1 MQRHTI
7 QVGSFEVN
15 CSIIEN
21 EGKALIIDPGQEPDR
36 IIATLENKGW
46 VPEAILLTHGHFDHI
61 NGIPGL
67 LKRFPDLPVF
77 VSPEDAKVMSN
88 PMNTFPPEY
97 LPVTIPTKN
106 LRTDLHNSS
115 LLTIHFS
122 LIPTPGHTP
131 GGVCYLFQNP
141 APCTPHSALCSSP
154 HPTPILFSGDTLFAG
169 SIGRTDLP
177 GGDMATLMRSLD
189 SLRTLPED
197 TVVIPGHGMTTTI
210 GRELA
215 SNPFLQ

>member
-1 MQRHTI
+1 MQRYTI

-15 CSIIEN
+15 CSLLEN
-21 EGKALIIDPGQEPDR
+21 EGKALIIDPGQEADR
-36 IIATLENKGW
+36 IIAALENKGW
-46 VPEAILLTHGHFDHI
+46 EPEAILLTHGHFDHI

-67 LKRFPDLPVF
+67 LERFPDLPVY
-77 VSPEDAKVMSN
+77 VSEEDAKVMSH
-88 PMNTFPPEY
+88 PMNTLPPEY
-97 LPVTIPTKN
+97 FPVTVPAKN
-106 LRTDLHNSS
+106 LKTDLRNFSF
-115 LLTIHFS
+115 LTFHFS
-122 LIPTPGHTP
+122 FIPTPGHTP
-131 GGVCYLFQNP
+131 GGVCYFLPQEK
-141 APCTPHSALCSSP
+141 L
-154 HPTPILFSGDTLFAG
+154 LLSGDTLFAG

-189 SLRTLPED
+189 SLRSLPED

>member
-1 MQRHTI
+1 MQRYTI

-15 CSIIEN
+15 CSLLEN
-21 EGKALIIDPGQEPDR
+21 EGKALIIDPGQEADR

-46 VPEAILLTHGHFDHI
+46 EPEAILLTHGHFDHI
-61 NGIPGL
+61 NAIPGL
-67 LKRFPDLPVF
+67 LARFPDLPVY
-77 VSPEDAKVMSN
+77 VSEEDAKVMSH
-88 PMNTFPPEY
+88 PMNTLPPEY
-97 LPVTIPTKN
+97 SPVTVPAKN
-106 LRTDLHNSS
+106 LKTDLRNSS
-115 LLTIHFS
+115 FLTFHFS
-122 LIPTPGHTP
+122 FIPTPGHTP
-131 GGVCYLFQNP
+131 GGVCYFFPQEKL
-141 APCTPHSALCSSP
+141 L
-154 HPTPILFSGDTLFAG
+154 LSGDTLFAG

-189 SLRTLPED
+189 SLRSLPED

>member
-1 MQRHTI
+1 MQRYTI

-15 CSIIEN
+15 CSLLEN
-21 EGKALIIDPGQEPDR
+21 EGKALIVDPGQEADR
-36 IIATLENKGW
+36 IIDALENKGW
-46 VPEAILLTHGHFDHI
+46 EPEAILLTHGHFDHI

-67 LKRFPDLPVF
+67 LERFPDLPVY
-77 VSPEDAKVMSN
+77 VSEEDAKVMSH
-88 PMNTFPPEY
+88 PMNSLPPEY
-97 LPVTIPTKN
+97 SPVTVPSKN
-106 LRTDLHNSS
+106 LKTDLRNFSF
-115 LLTIHFS
+115 LTFHFS
-122 LIPTPGHTP
+122 FIPTPGHTP
-131 GGVCYLFQNP
+131 GGVCYFFPQEKL
-141 APCTPHSALCSSP
+141 L
-154 HPTPILFSGDTLFAG
+154 LSGDTLFAG

-189 SLRTLPED
+189 SLRSLPED

>member
-1 MQRHTI
+1 MQRYTI

-15 CSIIEN
+15 CSLLEN
-21 EGKALIIDPGQEPDR
+21 EGKALIVDPGQEADR
-36 IIATLENKGW
+36 IIDALENKGW
-46 VPEAILLTHGHFDHI
+46 EPEAILLTHGHFDHI

-67 LKRFPDLPVF
+67 LARFPDLPVY
-77 VSPEDAKVMSN
+77 VSEEDAEVMSH
-88 PMNTFPPEY
+88 PMNTLPPEY
-97 LPVTIPTKN
+97 SPVTVPAKN
-106 LRTDLHNSS
+106 LKTDLRNSS
-115 LLTIHFS
+115 LTVIS
-122 LIPTPGHTP
+122 TPGHTP
-131 GGVCYLFQNP
+131 GGVCYFFPQEKL
-141 APCTPHSALCSSP
+141 L
-154 HPTPILFSGDTLFAG
+154 LSGDTLFAG

-189 SLRTLPED
+189 SLRSLPED

>member
-1 MQRHTI
+1 MQRYTI

-15 CSIIEN
+15 CSLLEN
-21 EGKALIIDPGQEPDR
+21 EGKALIVDPGQEADR
-36 IIATLENKGW
+36 IIDALENKGW
-46 VPEAILLTHGHFDHI
+46 EPEAILLTHGHFDHI

-67 LKRFPDLPVF
+67 LARFPDLPVY
-77 VSPEDAKVMSN
+77 VSEEDAKVMSH
-88 PMNTFPPEY
+88 PMNSLPPEY
-97 LPVTIPTKN
+97 SPVSVPAKN
-106 LRTDLHNSS
+106 LKTDLRNFSF
-115 LLTIHFS
+115 LTFHFS
-122 LIPTPGHTP
+122 FIPTPGHTP
-131 GGVCYLFQNP
+131 GGVCYFFPQEKL
-141 APCTPHSALCSSP
+141 L
-154 HPTPILFSGDTLFAG
+154 LSGDTLFAG

-189 SLRTLPED
+189 SLRSLPED

>member
-1 MQRHTI
+1 MQRYTI

-15 CSIIEN
+15 CSLLEN
-21 EGKALIIDPGQEPDR
+21 EGKALIVDPGQEADR
-36 IIATLENKGW
+36 IIDALENKGW
-46 VPEAILLTHGHFDHI
+46 EPEAILLTHGHFDHI

-67 LKRFPDLPVF
+67 LERFPDLPVY
-77 VSPEDAKVMSN
+77 VSEEDAKVMSH
-88 PMNTFPPEY
+88 PMNSLPPEY
-97 LPVTIPTKN
+97 SPVSVPAKN
-106 LRTDLHNSS
+106 LKTDLRNFSF
-115 LLTIHFS
+115 LTFHFS
-122 LIPTPGHTP
+122 FIPTPGHTP
-131 GGVCYLFQNP
+131 GGVCYFFPQEKL
-141 APCTPHSALCSSP
+141 L
-154 HPTPILFSGDTLFAG
+154 LSGDTLFAG

-189 SLRTLPED
+189 SLRSLPED

>member
-15 CSIIEN
+15 CSILEN
-21 EGKALIIDPGQEPDR
+21 DGKALIIDPGQEPDR

-67 LKRFPDLPVF
+67 LARFPNLPVY
-77 VSPEDAKVMSN
+77 VSEEDAKVMSN

-97 LPVTIPTKN
+97 LPVTIPAKN
-106 LRTDLHNSS
+106 LKTDLHNTS

-131 GGVCYLFQNP
+131 GGVCYYLPQDK
-141 APCTPHSALCSSP
+141 L
-154 HPTPILFSGDTLFAG
+154 LLSGDTLFAG
-169 SIGRTDLP
+169 SVGRTDLP
-177 GGDMATLMRSLD
+177 GGNMATLMHSLD
-189 SLRTLPED
+189 SLRSLPED

>member
-1 MQRHTI
+1 MQRYTI

-15 CSIIEN
+15 CSLLEN
-21 EGKALIIDPGQEPDR
+21 EGKALIIDPGQEADR
-36 IIATLENKGW
+36 IIAALENKGW
-46 VPEAILLTHGHFDHI
+46 EPEAILLTHGHFDHI

-67 LKRFPDLPVF
+67 LERFPDLPVY
-77 VSPEDAKVMSN
+77 VSEEDAKVMSH
-88 PMNTFPPEY
+88 PMNSLPPEY
-97 LPVTIPTKN
+97 SPVTVPSKN
-106 LRTDLHNSS
+106 LKTDLRNSS
-115 LLTIHFS
+115 FS
-122 LIPTPGHTP
+122 ILHSSFTVIPTPGHTP
-131 GGVCYLFQNP
+131 GGVCYFFPQEKL
-141 APCTPHSALCSSP
+141 L
-154 HPTPILFSGDTLFAG
+154 LSGDTLFAG

-189 SLRTLPED
+189 SLRSLPED

>member
-1 MQRHTI
+1 MQRYTI

-15 CSIIEN
+15 CSLLEN
-21 EGKALIIDPGQEPDR
+21 EGKALIVDPGQEANR
-36 IIATLENKGW
+36 IIDALENKGW
-46 VPEAILLTHGHFDHI
+46 EPEAILLTHGHFDHI

-67 LKRFPDLPVF
+67 LERFPDLPVY
-77 VSPEDAKVMSN
+77 VSKEDAEVMSH
-88 PMNTFPPEY
+88 PMNTLPPEY
-97 LPVTIPTKN
+97 FPVTVPAKN
-106 LRTDLHNSS
+106 LKTDLLNSS
-115 LLTIHFS
+115 LFTLNSSLTVIS
-122 LIPTPGHTP
+122 TPGHTP
-131 GGVCYLFQNP
+131 GGVCYFFPQEKL
-141 APCTPHSALCSSP
+141 L
-154 HPTPILFSGDTLFAG
+154 LSGDTLFAG

-189 SLRTLPED
+189 SLRSLPED